1 VFLSRSQLAAIAI
14 AALTLPTHLSAQ
26 CADGSPPPCPAS
38 VTRVAAREPRE
49 TRPPDPN
56 RIAIL
61 PFRVTTTDTL
71 LGEGFAE
78 LLATEFTGEGAP
90 RAVDMAT
97 VLSAW
102 RRAGGGLRTPL
113 PRSKAMEVAREVGAG
128 LVSEGSIV
136 GLGRNITV
144 TASLLSSTDGVP
156 RGSPSRVTTAADSL
170 ESALRQSATNLLGAI
185 GGERSGGDGAR
196 YTDSPEA
203 MRSYL
208 QGLSAWRR
216 GRIGDAAQ
224 DFDRAIASDSSFAQ
238 AWFRRYLVAVWTSGT
253 APFQRPA
260 WERRSRLSLQ
270 ERTILEGMLGTDYPR
285 PRTIEERF
293 ADRER
298 FATRLPDSPDALYLF
313 GDYLFHYGAAVDQTN
328 HLTRARDLM
337 VRAVTL
343 DSATTTLRHLL
354 EVGIQL
360 RDTALLRTVLPAY
373 LRTEDAGRL
382 QGAWLAAASIGDA
395 ATVASV
401 RRRDFPSDGGESF
414 WAGGAAMVANVPLAT
429 LDEIFARWATVAS
442 ADRRA
447 DLLGF
452 QGVIAVA
459 RGRPAAAQ
467 RLWAGLPESALRD
480 ADRSLIR
487 LDIAGAANGIDV
499 KPSVRRLR
507 ASSDTA
513 VNDDACLVAVWRAR
527 NRDTVGLTLSRFVVP
542 RASVQCALTVQ
553 LVSLPRDGSEST
565 RTRLMVADSV
575 ARNRFGSIMAV
586 GNGFESL
593 LLAEAWEAHGDRTR
607 ALTAI
612 RYRTIG
618 LGLGI
623 APWTLPYEARLAAA
637 TGDTAG
643 AVRAYR
649 YWLDLNADAEPAVVP
664 KRDSVRAEL
673 SRLTRKL
680 VP

>member
-1 VFLSRSQLAAIAI
+1 VFLSRSQLAAIAL
-14 AALTLPTHLSAQ
+14 AALALPPHVSAQ
-26 CADGSPPPCPAS
+26 CADGSPPPCPAP
-38 VTRVAAREPRE
+38 VARVASRE

-144 TASLLSSTDGVP
+144 TASLLNSTDGVP

-170 ESALRQSATNLLGAI
+170 ESALRQSATSLLGAV
-185 GGERSGGDGAR
+185 GGERTAGDGAR

-216 GRIGDAAQ
+216 GRIVDAAQ
-224 DFDRAIASDSSFAQ
+224 DFDRAIAADSSFAQ
-238 AWFRRYLVAVWTSGT
+238 AWFRRYLVAVWSSGT
-253 APFQRPA
+253 ARFQRPA
-260 WERRSRLSLQ
+260 WERRSKLSLQ
-270 ERTILEGMLGTDYPR
+270 ERTILEGMLGTEYPR
-285 PRTIEERF
+285 ARTIEERF
-293 ADRER
+293 ADREG
-298 FATRLPDSPDALYLF
+298 FAARLPDSPDALYLL

-328 HLTRARDLM
+328 YLTRARDLM

-343 DSATTTLRHLL
+343 DSATTTLRHLVEL
-354 EVGIQL
+354 GLNL

-401 RRRDFPSDGGESF
+401 RRRDFLPDGGESF

-429 LDEIFARWATVAS
+429 LEEIFARWVA
-442 ADRRA
+442 AAPAGRRA

-452 QGVIAVA
+452 QGVIDIA
-459 RGRPAAAQ
+459 RGRPAAGQ
-467 RLWAGLPESALRD
+467 RRWAGLPESALRD
-480 ADRSLIR
+480 ADRTLIR

-499 KPSVRRLR
+499 KPSVQRLR
-507 ASSDTA
+507 ASSDTT

-527 NRDTVGLTLSRFVVP
+527 NRDTVGLNLARFVAP
-542 RASVQCALTVQ
+542 PASAQCALTVQ
-553 LVSLPRDGSEST
+553 LVSLPRDSSAST

-575 ARNRFGSIMAV
+575 ARNRFGGITAV

-607 ALTAI
+607 ALAAI
-612 RYRTIG
+612 RYRVIG
-618 LGLGI
+618 LGLGV
-623 APWTLPYEARLAAA
+623 APWTLPFEARLAAM

-649 YWLDLNADAEPAVVP
+649 YWLELNADAEPVLVP

-673 SRLTRKL
+673 ARLTRKL